1 MDFAPHGIRTNIYNN
16 YFCFRGVGEER
27 KGNGKR
33 TECAGMCV
41 YVQESGRRMEWK
53 NKEDIKSR
61 REKRTEIYLKEE
73 VNCILVKERNKMQC
87 A

>member
-1 MDFAPHGIRTNIYNN
+1 MTRELSVQACVCMYKSQ
-16 YFCFRGVGEER
+16 VG
-27 KGNGKR
+27 GWSGKI
-33 TECAGMCV
+33 
-41 YVQESGRRMEWK
+41 
-53 NKEDIKSR
+53 KEDIKSR